1 MTREHKLALLIGFAL
16 VLVVGVVISDHFS
29 GAGGAKLETL
39 VADDDPSAPRQARMA
54 TINRVLETDPLENSQ
69 TVAATNQQDKTSLN
83 EILREIGES
92 ARNMPPATATDPI
105 GPRDAEENSEPAPV
119 VIKMGLRPAA
129 AHPATRTH
137 RVAPGDTFWALADRY
152 YDDPSLHDELA
163 KHNNVSNSSLQV
175 GQELAIPDVD
185 DLMGRSPQRQVSAPK
200 QANPPRIPAAKA
212 RRHTV
217 KSGDTLGSI
226 AADKLGSASRWSEIF
241 DLNRDDIADPDM
253 LTVGVELRLPE

>member
-39 VADDDPSAPRQARMA
+39 VADDDPSAPRQSPTAP
-54 TINRVLETDPLENSQ
+54 INRSQPPDPQNGSQ
-69 TVAATNQQDKTSLN
+69 IAATNQTGKPSLN
-83 EILREIGES
+83 GFLRGIEDS
-92 ARNMPPATATDPI
+92 AQNMPIAGETDSIEP
-105 GPRDAEENSEPAPV
+105 PDAEEGNESSPV
-119 VIKMGLRPAA
+119 LIEMGRRPANS
-129 AHPATRTH
+129 PARTH

-152 YDDPSLHDELA
+152 YHDPSLHDELA
-163 KHNNVSNSSLQV
+163 RHNNVASNSLRV
-175 GQELAIPDVD
+175 GQDLLIPDLD
-185 DLMGRSPQRQVSAPK
+185 ELMGRSPRTQAAAPKPK
-200 QANPPRIPAAKA
+200 QASKA
-212 RRHTV
+212 RRHVV

-226 AADKLGSASRWSEIF
+226 AADKLGSARRWGEIF